1 MTIGQVPLAASLCV
15 TTKSISAVHPSLI
28 EGLPVSASKAETE
41 VTAVGAAAIL
51 QPSIVVDVILP
62 LTTGAVLSILVLYI
76 TLLCKPH
83 ASFAVT
89 VITAVQVPEVLTK

>member
-1 MTIGQVPLAASLCV
+1 MTIGQVPLTASLCV
-15 TTKSISAVHPSLI
+15 TTKFSSVVQASLI
-28 EGLPVSASKAETE
+28 EGLPVNASKADTE
-41 VTAVGAAAIL
+41 VTAVGAVVIL
-51 QPSIVVDVILP
+51 QPSTVVDVILP

-89 VITAVQVPEVLTK
+89 VITAEQVPDVLTE

>member
-62 LTTGAVLSILVLYI
+62 LTTGTVLSSTCMVCTMVDAFIQ
-76 TLLCKPH
+76 
-83 ASFAVT
+83 ASLMV
-89 VITAVQVPEVLTK
+89 